1 MAKRSPWIGQL
12 GLRLAL
18 AFVGVAFAA
27 IASLILLGSLTST
40 IAVDQLVNQQ
50 EIDLTSATALA
61 AGAAHGDSD
70 WAHARLRP
78 LIDFVVRA
86 GAQVQVT
93 DLNGNVIRK
102 SPYFSGHGPGST
114 LSRQIIAD
122 HRPVG
127 RVTVTFDGK
136 GMGAA
141 IARFEAER
149 WTARI
154 GATCMAAVIA
164 LLVALLV
171 SRRITAPVE
180 RLIEAARTR
189 GRGDLQARAGD
200 VQGFGE
206 IRELA
211 EAFDEMAD
219 AREEQ
224 DRVRRNLV
232 ADVAHELRTPI
243 AILQAGH
250 EALID
255 GLAMPTSEHLAS
267 LRDEVLRLARMVD
280 DLQRL
285 ASAEAAALQLTLVPS
300 DLAVAADGAADSLA
314 DAFAAA
320 GITLQRHLVR
330 TQVLC
335 DPRRVHEIITNLL
348 TNAMKFTS
356 ADGIVVMA
364 AGPAQDDG
372 AEMAVLRVSDT
383 GIGIPSAEL
392 PMVSERFYRGQR
404 SAGVAGSGI
413 GLTIVNE
420 LVRAHHGSIEIT
432 SEPGAGT
439 EVTIKLPLANADA
452 LGRPAGRASARGERR
467 ASAAASTAATAV
479 VAASE
484 VSISEP

>member
-1 MAKRSPWIGQL
+1 
-12 GLRLAL
+12 
-18 AFVGVAFAA
+18 
-27 IASLILLGSLTST
+27 
-40 IAVDQLVNQQ
+40 
-50 EIDLTSATALA
+50 
-61 AGAAHGDSD
+61 
-70 WAHARLRP
+70 
-78 LIDFVVRA
+78 
-86 GAQVQVT
+86 
-93 DLNGNVIRK
+93 
-102 SPYFSGHGPGST
+102 
-114 LSRQIIAD
+114 
-122 HRPVG
+122 
-127 RVTVTFDGK
+127 
-136 GMGAA
+136 
-141 IARFEAER
+141 
-149 WTARI
+149 
-154 GATCMAAVIA
+154 
-164 LLVALLV
+164 
-171 SRRITAPVE
+171 
-180 RLIEAARTR
+180 
-189 GRGDLQARAGD
+189 
-200 VQGFGE
+200 
-206 IRELA
+206 
-211 EAFDEMAD
+211 
-219 AREEQ
+219 
-224 DRVRRNLV
+224 VRRNLV